1 MTHRDGAPELY
12 GSRTRWLARLAVFAL
27 IFQIA
32 ALGHWGGDKLSPEEQ
47 ARHARHCHG
56 ESAACSGG
64 LSSAVAEL
72 VPVASLPRASLARVV
87 PADLTVSVL
96 EDTVLVPADE
106 PPRA

>member
-1 MTHRDGAPELY
+1 MKHRDGTQEAF
-12 GSRTRWLARLAVFAL
+12 GHRTRWLARLALFAL

-32 ALGHWGGDKLSPEEQ
+32 ALGHWGGGKLSPEEQ

-72 VPVASLPRASLARVV
+72 VPVAGLPRAPVARVV
-87 PADLTVSVL
+87 PTGLTVSVL
-96 EDTVLVPADE
+96 QDAVLTPADE